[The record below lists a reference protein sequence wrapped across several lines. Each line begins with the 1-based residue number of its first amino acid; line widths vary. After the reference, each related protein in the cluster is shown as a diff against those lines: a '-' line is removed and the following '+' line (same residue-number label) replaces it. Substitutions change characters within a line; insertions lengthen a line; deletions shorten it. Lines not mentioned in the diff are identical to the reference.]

1 MSLDL
6 EPIKARI
13 ARATPGPWRVK
24 ETDPR
29 SIHRGTVQV
38 EEHGRVI
45 ETVAECYCG
54 GYEGH
59 GLRNAELVANAPTD
73 LDALVAEVERLRED
87 AVVARSV
94 ETTLTVR
101 DEERLAALLDAEREN
116 TALRLEN
123 ERLRIDHHTLMSVA
137 LALADE
143 TDHDG
148 YRPERGRDEVVDR
161 ALDVRAEVE
170 RLRENAE
177 ARERF
182 LKREGDLLRA
192 VERERDDLRRTLA
205 RLEDF
210 SYGQQL
216 ALNNADVNHNAV
228 LFALSDEGG
237 HNGNGWRPSRGLDV
251 LVDLALDVR
260 EERDRLRAQRALDNE
275 ALARAW
281 DEGRDRERAATV
293 RFLRGNREASPL
305 PKPCWEA
312 DIIERGEHRREGEP

>member
-29 SIHRGTVQV
+29 SIHRGIVQV

-73 LDALVAEVERLRED
+73 LDALIAEVERLRED

-170 RLRENAE
+170 RLRENA
-177 ARERF
+177 
-182 LKREGDLLRA
+182 DLLRA

-228 LFALSDEGG
+228 LFALSYEGG
-237 HNGNGWRPSRGLDV
+237 HNGWRPSRGLDA

-260 EERDRLRAQRALDNE
+260 EERDALRAQRVLDND

-293 RFLRGNREASPL
+293 AWLE
-305 PKPCWEA
+305 
-312 DIIERGEHRREGEP
+312 

>member
-73 LDALVAEVERLRED
+73 LDALIAEVERLRED

-94 ETTLTVR
+94 ETTLTV
-101 DEERLAALLDAEREN
+101 
-116 TALRLEN
+116 
-123 ERLRIDHHTLMSVA
+123 
-137 LALADE
+137 
-143 TDHDG
+143 
-148 YRPERGRDEVVDR
+148 
-161 ALDVRAEVE
+161 EVE
-170 RLRENAE
+170 RLRANAE

-228 LFALSDEGG
+228 LFALSYEGG
-237 HNGNGWRPSRGLDV
+237 HNGWRPSRGLDV

-260 EERDRLRAQRALDNE
+260 EERDRLRDQRALDNE

-293 RFLRGNREASPL
+293 AWLREPGEYVDPACARLAY
-305 PKPCWEA
+305 C
-312 DIIERGEHRREGEP
+312 IERGEHRREETP